1 MNRVTNVPQEDKNI
15 QKYKRVLLRGNLCAA
30 SAVYRED
37 TADMPIKIKII
48 QQKGHKVDVRVKRPS
63 WQQFIHY

>member
-1 MNRVTNVPQEDKNI
+1 MSAI
-15 QKYKRVLLRGNLCAA
+15 G
-30 SAVYRED
+30 AVYRED

>member
-1 MNRVTNVPQEDKNI
+1 MCDAHTAEDKNN
-15 QKYKRVLLRGNLCAA
+15 QKRKTDAGQTLC
-30 SAVYRED
+30 SCTVNRED
-37 TADMPIKIKII
+37 TAGMPIKIKII